1 MGKGWRPNPD
11 QTKNIRYARTNSDG
25 LSLPAK
31 DLPDEGIGAVAGFA
45 VSALNTSRNW
55 SDNANLRYPGHRD
68 RTVVILQSTDEG
80 GLNLFMDAKTITG
93 LAERGQVAAA
103 ALLDQFRSKHYP
115 TRNPKFTGWENHR
128 WLRYRAMI
136 SALPTFLRRYAHGR
150 AALNLGQGG
159 VPSYTLSRE
168 GRDLAED
175 LLRKFDEAAE
185 ILSPHDPE
193 QLKQREQRAA
203 ELRAAPN
210 PVAAL
215 RRVPEL

>member
-1 MGKGWRPNPD
+1 MRKGWRPDPD
-11 QTKNIRYARTNSDG
+11 AARNIRYARTNSDG

-31 DLPDEGIGAVAGFA
+31 DLPDEGIAAVAGFA

-80 GLNLFMDAKTITG
+80 GLNLFMDSKTITG
-93 LAERGQVAAA
+93 LAERGKVAAG

-115 TRNPKFTGWENHR
+115 ARNPKFNGWENHR
-128 WLRYRAMI
+128 WPRYRALV
-136 SALPTFLRRYAHGR
+136 SALLTFLRRYAEGMV
-150 AALNLGQGG
+150 ALNLGQEA
-159 VPSYTLSRE
+159 VPSYALSRE
-168 GRDLAED
+168 GRDLAEN
-175 LLRKFDEAAE
+175 LLGKLDEAAN
-185 ILSPHDPE
+185 LLAPDDPK
-193 QLKQREQRAA
+193 QARQREERVA

-215 RRVPEL
+215 RRVPQL